1 MGMQLYYPRSFLKL
15 ILAGFL
21 LAVLPL
27 IFALINNAFSI
38 HQLATQSQR
47 AVYQAVQ
54 ATQNSRFLIEQ
65 ITNMERS
72 VRQFAIIGEPSLL
85 QGYGYA
91 HERFVDTAQ
100 RMAMLPLDVSQKEAI
115 EVLQARE
122 AALFDRLTRVG
133 ATREVVGLAVTE
145 LSALSE
151 SAHALDQKGNL
162 LVDREVETMQKM
174 AGEVQRFIFWQLLA
188 LVPIAL
194 LLVFAA
200 VFLISKPIQQL
211 ESAIRKLG
219 EGRFDANI
227 TVNGPADLESLGRQ
241 LDWLRLRLLDLEE
254 QKTRFLRHVSH
265 ELKTPLTAL
274 REGVELLSDEVTG
287 KMTAGQFEIARILR
301 QNTLR
306 LQKLIEDLL
315 SYHSAQFHTSALS
328 FTRFNLKALAARVA
342 QHHSL
347 AMRAKNLNVNM
358 AASEF
363 DIEAD
368 EKKIEAVV
376 DNLLSNAI
384 KFSPVG
390 GTIKVQLR
398 KRGPDAVIDVM
409 DEGPGIGA
417 NDRGKVFEPFFQ
429 GNTEYIGPVKGTGLG
444 LAIVREYANAHQ
456 GSVEI
461 IEDGNPGAHLR
472 VILPARQME
481 VAA

>member
-1 MGMQLYYPRSFLKL
+1 MQLYYPRSFLKL

-85 QGYGYA
+85 QGYGFA
-91 HERFVDTAQ
+91 HERFVATAQ
-100 RMAMLPLDVSQKEAI
+100 RMATLPLDASQKEAI
-115 EVLQARE
+115 EVLRARE
-122 AALFDRLTRVG
+122 ATLFDRLTQVG

-151 SAHALDQKGNL
+151 AAHAMDQQGNL

-219 EGRFDANI
+219 EGRFDASI

-328 FTRFNLKALAARVA
+328 FSRFNLKALAARVA

-347 AMRAKNLNVNM
+347 AMRAKNLNLNM

-398 KRGPDAVIDVM
+398 KRGADAVIDVM

-472 VILPARQME
+472 VILPTRQME

>member
-1 MGMQLYYPRSFLKL
+1 MPLYYPRSFLKL

-38 HQLATQSQR
+38 HQLATKSQR

-85 QGYGYA
+85 QGYGFA
-91 HERFVDTAQ
+91 HERFVDTAR
-100 RMAMLPLDVSQKEAI
+100 RMATLPLDASQKEAI
-115 EVLQARE
+115 EGLQARE
-122 AALFDRLTRVG
+122 ATLFDRLTGVG

-145 LSALSE
+145 LSSLSE
-151 SAHALDQKGNL
+151 AAHAMDQQGHL

-219 EGRFDANI
+219 EGRFDASI

-315 SYHSAQFHTSALS
+315 SYHSVQFHTSALS
-328 FTRFNLKALAARVA
+328 FSRFILKALAARVA

-347 AMRAKNLNVNM
+347 AMRAKNLNLNM

-398 KRGPDAVIDVM
+398 RRGADAVIDVM

-429 GNTEYIGPVKGTGLG
+429 GSTEYIGPVKGTGLG

-461 IEDGNPGAHLR
+461 IDDGNPGAHLR
-472 VILPARQME
+472 VILPTRQME

>member
-1 MGMQLYYPRSFLKL
+1 MPLYYPRSFLKL

-38 HQLATQSQR
+38 HQLASQSQR

-85 QGYGYA
+85 QGYGFA
-91 HERFVDTAQ
+91 HERFVDTAR
-100 RMAMLPLDVSQKEAI
+100 RMATLPLDASQKEAI
-115 EVLQARE
+115 EGLQARE
-122 AALFDRLTRVG
+122 ATLFDRLTGVG

-151 SAHALDQKGNL
+151 AAHAMDQQGNL

-219 EGRFDANI
+219 EGRFDASI

-328 FTRFNLKALAARVA
+328 FSRFILKALAARVA

-347 AMRAKNLNVNM
+347 AMRAKNLNLNM

-398 KRGPDAVIDVM
+398 RRGADAVIDVM

-429 GNTEYIGPVKGTGLG
+429 GSTEYIGPVKGTGLG

-461 IEDGNPGAHLR
+461 IDDGNPGAHLR
-472 VILPARQME
+472 VILPTRQME

>member
-1 MGMQLYYPRSFLKL
+1 MQLYYPRSFLKL

-27 IFALINNAFSI
+27 IFALVNNAYSV
-38 HQLATQSQR
+38 HQLATHSQR

-85 QGYGYA
+85 QGYGLA
-91 HERFVDTAQ
+91 HERFGDTAQ
-100 RMAMLPLDVSQKEAI
+100 RMAVLPLDARQREG
-115 EVLQARE
+115 LQSLKTRE
-122 AALFDRLTRVG
+122 LALFERITQSG
-133 ATREVVGLAVTE
+133 ATRDTIGVAVTE
-145 LSALSE
+145 LAALSE
-151 SAHALDQKGNL
+151 AAHALDQQGNL

-174 AGEVQRFIFWQLLA
+174 SGEAQRFIIWQLLA

-194 LLVFAA
+194 LLVFGA
-200 VFLISKPIQQL
+200 VFLISKPIEQL

-219 EGRFDANI
+219 EGRFDARI

-328 FTRFNLKALAARVA
+328 FTTFTLKALAARVA
-342 QHHSL
+342 QQHSL
-347 AMRAKNLNVNM
+347 AMRAKNLNLNLS
-358 AASEF
+358 ASEF
-363 DIEAD
+363 EIEAD
-368 EKKIEAVV
+368 EKKIEAVI

-384 KFSPVG
+384 KFSPPG

-398 KRGPDAVIDVM
+398 KRGADAVVDVM
-409 DEGPGIGA
+409 DEGPGIPDA
-417 NDRGKVFEPFFQ
+417 DRGRIFEPFFQ
-429 GNTEYIGPVKGTGLG
+429 GNTEYTGPVKGTGLG
-444 LAIVREYANAHQ
+444 LAIVQEYVNAHG
-456 GSVEI
+456 GSIEI
-461 IEDGNPGAHLR
+461 IDDGNPGAHLR
-472 VILPARQME
+472 VILPTRQMV